1 MAVTTKADT
10 AEARLP
16 TKEKFDRAKQLGEAH
31 LKRLAPELRA
41 LGLGRG
47 AYVIVNVTNG
57 AYVTGEN
64 RSAAL
69 AKYREAFRDQMA
81 WLCLIEDIA

>member
-1 MAVTTKADT
+1 MAVATKAD
-10 AEARLP
+10 AAQARLP

-31 LKRLAPELRA
+31 LKRLGPEIRA

-57 AYVTGEN
+57 AYVTGESE
-64 RSAAL
+64 SAAL
-69 AKYREAFRDQMA
+69 AKYREKYRGDMG
-81 WLCLIEDIA
+81 WMSRIEDVK